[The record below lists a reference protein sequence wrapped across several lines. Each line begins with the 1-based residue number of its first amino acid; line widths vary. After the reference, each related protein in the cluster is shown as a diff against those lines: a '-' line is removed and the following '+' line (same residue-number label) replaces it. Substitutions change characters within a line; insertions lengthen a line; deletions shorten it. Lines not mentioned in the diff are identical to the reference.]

1 MAEVSASFAAD
12 KRKINVGFRSVK
24 IQKENRQ
31 LLALIRNKT
40 PVPTAVTRQQAP
52 PRQPEIGW
60 QAEVRQ
66 KLYRPDC
73 SDRTRVWS
81 LPALCKRAKSRLLP
95 PGGVPDPSQ
104 PASFSRVCLHSAAPP
119 RLGASR
125 GVSHGKPNTSMRR
138 APGVVCPLFQRM
150 GNKVH
155 GKVFGWCKGIRES
168 DQIWPCQARVPASW
182 KLVMEARKQ
191 RKHPSG

>member
-52 PRQPEIGW
+52 PRQAEIGW
-60 QAEVRQ
+60 QAEGRQ

-73 SDRTRVWS
+73 SDRTRV
-81 LPALCKRAKSRLLP
+81 
-95 PGGVPDPSQ
+95 
-104 PASFSRVCLHSAAPP
+104 
-119 RLGASR
+119 
-125 GVSHGKPNTSMRR
+125 
-138 APGVVCPLFQRM
+138 
-150 GNKVH
+150 
-155 GKVFGWCKGIRES
+155 
-168 DQIWPCQARVPASW
+168 
-182 KLVMEARKQ
+182 
-191 RKHPSG
+191 